1 MKTKGLPKMKT
12 VIRMFALFVA
22 IAGLASA
29 SFVPANSQPSSTH
42 LSVAAS
48 GPLPQGT
55 LPGPVPCQLQNTC
68 FVQTASN
75 R

>member
-1 MKTKGLPKMKT
+1 MKT

-29 SFVPANSQPSSTH
+29 SFVPANSQPSATH
-42 LSVAAS
+42 LLVAAS
-48 GPLPQGT
+48 GGPVPSSLPA
-55 LPGPVPCQLQNTC
+55 PVPCQLQNTC
-68 FVQTASN
+68 LVQTASS